1 VIVRILFLHEVNYL
15 EKPIF
20 EMHEFPEHLT
30 ALGHEVGFVQFP
42 EGSSSSEVRAL
53 GWKAKV
59 SGRVLPNQDLT
70 LYTPQNAAGNL
81 LGRLKTALTFKR
93 SFTLVVKDFSPDV
106 VVSFSVPTSGWQA
119 LAVSK
124 KLRIPFVF
132 RALDVSHLIRK
143 SVFSRLIL
151 SAERFIYRNA
161 SAVSANNP
169 AMADYCLNMGAA
181 LAKTFVDLPPIDL
194 SHFADGQ
201 SHRDQV
207 RSKLG
212 ISAESKVIIYM
223 GSFFYFSGLPK
234 LVDEFERS
242 AEKDNVLVLV
252 GGGEQDQELR
262 QQVAKLGLAN
272 KVLFTGFVDFNQLP
286 SYLAAADVAVNPM
299 QSSLVSNAAF
309 PNKVIQYLAT
319 GLAVATTRLKGLEL
333 TFGDVPGIRYSE
345 TPEQVMRDALDMSS
359 SPELDALGRANQAL
373 VAEKFSKVEAVKA
386 FEKRLR
392 EVVEHN
398 D

>member
-1 VIVRILFLHEVNYL
+1 VRILFLHEVNYL

-20 EMHEFPEHLT
+20 EMHEFPEHLA

-42 EGSSSSEVRAL
+42 EGLSSHEVRSL
-53 GWKAKV
+53 GWKVKIP
-59 SGRVLPNQDLT
+59 GRVLPNQNLS

-81 LGRLKTALTFKR
+81 LGRLKTALTLKR
-93 SFTLVVKDFSPDV
+93 SFTLAVKDFRPDV
-106 VVSFSVPTSGWQA
+106 VVCFSVPTSGWQA
-119 LAVSK
+119 LTVCK

-151 SAERFIYRNA
+151 WAEKFIYRNA
-161 SAVSANNP
+161 SVVSANNP
-169 AMADYCLNMGAA
+169 AMADYCQTMGA
-181 LAKTFVDLPPIDL
+181 LASRTFVDLPPIDL

-201 SHRDQV
+201 SQREQV
-207 RSKLG
+207 RSRLG
-212 ISAESKVIIYM
+212 IPSESKLILYM
-223 GSFFYFSGLPK
+223 GSFFYFSGLPQ
-234 LVDEFERS
+234 LVDEFARS
-242 AEKDNVLVLV
+242 AQDDKVLVLV

-262 QQVAKLGLAN
+262 QQVAKLGLAK
-272 KVLFTGFVDFNQLP
+272 KVIFTGFVGFHELP

-359 SPELDALGRANQAL
+359 SPELNALGRANQAL

-386 FEKRLR
+386 LETRLR

>member
-1 VIVRILFLHEVNYL
+1 
-15 EKPIF
+15 
-20 EMHEFPEHLT
+20 MHEFPEHLA

-42 EGSSSSEVRAL
+42 EGLPLEQVRSL
-53 GWKAKV
+53 GWK
-59 SGRVLPNQDLT
+59 SMIPGRVLQNQNLT

-81 LGRLKTALTFKR
+81 LGRLKSALTFKR
-93 SFTLVVKDFSPDV
+93 SFTLMVKDFRPDV

-119 LAVSK
+119 LAVCK

-151 SAERFIYRNA
+151 SAEKFIYRNA

-169 AMADYCLNMGAA
+169 AMADYCRTMGAVST
-181 LAKTFVDLPPIDL
+181 KTFVDLPPIDL
-194 SHFADGQ
+194 YHFAKGLSQ
-201 SHRDQV
+201 RDQV
-207 RSKLG
+207 RSQLG
-212 ISAESKVIIYM
+212 IAKESKVILYM
-223 GSFFYFSGLPK
+223 GSFFYFSGLPQ
-234 LVDEFERS
+234 LVDEFARS
-242 AEKDNVLVLV
+242 ATENTVLVLV

-262 QQVAKLGLAN
+262 NQVAKLGLTK
-272 KVLFTGFVDFNQLP
+272 KVLFTGFVGFNELP

-299 QSSLVSNAAF
+299 HSSLVSNAAF

-319 GLAVATTRLKGLEL
+319 GLAVATTKLKGLEL

-345 TPEQVMRDALDMSS
+345 RPEQVMRDALDLTSS
-359 SPELDALGRANQAL
+359 RDLNALGRANQTL

-386 FEKRLR
+386 FETRLR